1 MSHFVSKRMTCVPET
16 VFSGLMLA
24 VSLFRRE
31 GDKASLQCFIFRV
44 QIGTV
49 GEGSV
54 GMCWLAAEGR
64 AGSLSLESLE
74 VWVCNFMGFCFSI
87 KHSSKSVPYWWQ
99 FVLTSACWPNDF
111 CRWWARRKWLQPT
124 SFTPTLDTQKR
135 RLWGFPCFPTAAVSG
150 QASCPA
156 PVGVPCVGVLLP
168 WVGQWPRS
176 SSWSR
181 SFWSCVGRV
190 FLGFYGSFL
199 LIIWVQLCLMS

>member
-74 VWVCNFMGFCFSI
+74 VWVCNFMGFLFFHQTFKQECSLLMAVCF
-87 KHSSKSVPYWWQ
+87 
-99 FVLTSACWPNDF
+99 DF
-111 CRWWARRKWLQPT
+111 
-124 SFTPTLDTQKR
+124 S
-135 RLWGFPCFPTAAVSG
+135 
-150 QASCPA
+150 
-156 PVGVPCVGVLLP
+156 LLAK
-168 WVGQWPRS
+168 
-176 SSWSR
+176 
-181 SFWSCVGRV
+181 
-190 FLGFYGSFL
+190 
-199 LIIWVQLCLMS
+199 